1 MNDPDQAVG
10 WPVGIGN
17 DLSESLWAYDGFSGT
32 DEQLPIN
39 VTSGFTS
46 LGFIKTALR
55 RSARLWCLL
64 AVVGVLI
71 GAALYKEFPP
81 AYQASTSVLIID
93 NPNQDPMIAIQND
106 ISLAES
112 HTVAQRVVQ
121 QLGLTQTVSSFLAA
135 YTVSAVTDQVLLIT
149 VGAPSSNGAVSRAAA
164 IATQFL
170 KFHGQYAQTQQQQL
184 ASELS
189 QQVSQAQQNLS
200 SINQEISQVAATASQ
215 AKLKNLR
222 TQSTDASNALAQ
234 IQQYATSS
242 LASGRTTTS
251 SIVNGSQVLN
261 PATPIVHSRLK
272 GATLYVAGGLIGGL
286 AVGMGIVVI
295 AALVSDR
302 LRRRDDIAEA
312 IGAPVRLSVGTMR
325 GRRFFPSL
333 PGRSRARDRNMKLVV
348 THMNKCVPGALRGRQ
363 AWPSWRWTIEQVVA
377 PAVVSLAVSSA
388 KQGRQVVVADLS
400 SGASA
405 GRLLGVKDPGI
416 REVTQDG
423 VRLKVVIPDHDDAM
437 PIGPL
442 QNDMAPAQLA
452 QANEALT
459 AACASADLL
468 VTLVTLDP
476 AVGGDHL
483 ATWATD
489 VVAVVT
495 AGQSS
500 GVKVHAAG
508 EMIRLA
514 GTRLD
519 SVVLLDADKN
529 DESLGAIHV
538 LDEFTSAG
546 PV

>member
-1 MNDPDQAVG
+1 M
-10 WPVGIGN
+10 I
-17 DLSESLWAYDGFSGT
+17 T
-32 DEQLPIN
+32 
-39 VTSGFTS
+39 
-46 LGFIKTALR
+46 
-55 RSARLWCLL
+55 
-64 AVVGVLI
+64 
-71 GAALYKEFPP
+71 
-81 AYQASTSVLIID
+81 D
-93 NPNQDPMIAIQND
+93 NPNQDPTIAIQND

-121 QLGLTQTVSSFLAA
+121 QLGLTQTVSSFIAA

-149 VGAPSSNGAVSRAAA
+149 VGAPSSSGAVSRAAA

-200 SINQEISQVAATASQ
+200 SINQQISQVVATASQ

-222 TQSTDASNALAQ
+222 TQSTDASNALAE

-242 LASGRTTTS
+242 VASGRTITS
-251 SIVNGSQVLN
+251 SIVNDSLVLN

-272 GATLYVAGGLIGGL
+272 GAALYVAGGLVGGL
-286 AVGMGIVVI
+286 AVGMGIIVI

-325 GRRFFPSL
+325 GHRFLPSL

-348 THMNKCVPGALRGRQ
+348 THMNKCVPGSSQGPAGL
-363 AWPSWRWTIEQVVA
+363 AVVAVDNEQVVA

-500 GVKVHAAG
+500 WVQVHAAG
-508 EMIRLA
+508 EMIKLA

-538 LDEFTSAG
+538 SDGFTSAG